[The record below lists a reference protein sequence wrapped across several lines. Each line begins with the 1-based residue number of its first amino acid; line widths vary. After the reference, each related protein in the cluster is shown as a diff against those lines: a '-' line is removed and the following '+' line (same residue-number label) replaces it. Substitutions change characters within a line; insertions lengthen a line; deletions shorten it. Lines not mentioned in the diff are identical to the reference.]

1 MAMHG
6 LIVDISKDKIIL
18 SAESNARS
26 QRLGLWADPNPV
38 YQSQYRHNKVILM
51 NGELNTAKA
60 VAVLN
65 KYVLQQQCGNR
76 MELQFFS
83 EELQA
88 QIEALSLASVRN
100 ELVTQLANLGKCLVM
115 KSWWIVQPTQITQK
129 WQ

>member
-1 MAMHG
+1 
-6 LIVDISKDKIIL
+6 
-18 SAESNARS
+18 
-26 QRLGLWADPNPV
+26 
-38 YQSQYRHNKVILM
+38 M

-65 KYVLQQQCGNR
+65 KYLLQQQCGNR

-100 ELVTQLANLGKCLVM
+100 EIGRAHV
-115 KSWWIVQPTQITQK
+115 
-129 WQ
+129 